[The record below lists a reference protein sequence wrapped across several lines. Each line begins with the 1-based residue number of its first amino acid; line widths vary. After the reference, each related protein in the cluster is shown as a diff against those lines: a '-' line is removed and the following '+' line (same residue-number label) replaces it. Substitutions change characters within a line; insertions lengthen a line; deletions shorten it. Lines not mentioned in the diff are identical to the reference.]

1 LSERMVL
8 VSGAAGGIGAAVAKL
23 FTESGWRVIGVD
35 KRAPAA
41 PIDVD
46 RFFEADISSAD
57 QVEQLFMEIE
67 ALGGRLEALVN
78 NAAIQ
83 ICKPL
88 VETEP
93 QEWDEVMAANVR
105 SVYLTS
111 RAAYR
116 LLKAA
121 GGSMINVSS
130 VHALATSRG
139 IAAYAAS
146 KGALLAL
153 TRALALELAPRIRVN
168 AVLPGAVDTAML
180 SAGVKRAG
188 GPEASVGD
196 LLGDLAEKQ
205 PLGRLGA
212 PRDIA
217 EMVLFL
223 ADPDRSA
230 FITGQTFV
238 VDGGALAR
246 LSTE

>member
-23 FTESGWRVIGVD
+23 FRDSGWRVIGVD
-35 KRAPAA
+35 KRAPRA
-41 PIDVD
+41 PIAVD
-46 RFFEADISSAD
+46 QFFEADVGSAD
-57 QVEQLFMEIE
+57 QVEQLFIEVE

-83 ICKPL
+83 LCKPL

-116 LLKAA
+116 LLKAG

-153 TRALALELAPRIRVN
+153 TRALSLELAPRIRVN
-168 AVLPGAVDTAML
+168 AVLPGAVDTTML
-180 SAGVKRAG
+180 SAGIKRAG
-188 GPEASVGD
+188 APGARVDD
-196 LLGDLAEKQ
+196 LLGALAEKH
-205 PLGRLGA
+205 PMGRLGT
-212 PRDIA
+212 PLDIA